1 MYDGVTYDS
10 SNTTGSH
17 VFTSALGCDS
27 TVTITLTLQNVI
39 YSTVDTTLCN
49 GGSIFVN
56 GTTYNGANPTGQETF
71 ILPGGC
77 DSIVN
82 ITVTELAPITNIINP
97 IICSNGSFVYDGIT
111 YDSSNTTGTHIFT
124 STFGCDSTVTVAV
137 TIQNQITN
145 NIEETICF
153 GDSIIVN
160 GTTYNA
166 SNPTGQEIIT
176 LPSGCDSVI
185 NISITELN
193 QDTTFLDTIIYVGQS
208 IDISGVVLIE
218 SDFEGLVYL
227 QAANGCDS
235 VLSIRVQMLYES
247 THFVPSGFSPNGDGV
262 NDFIGVMGGGIQE
275 MEFSIFNR
283 WGEVVFNSDCC
294 CSTICSWDGKH
305 RNKVLNVGTYVY
317 YLKGTYNNGM
327 PFTEKGT
334 ISLVK

>member
-1 MYDGVTYDS
+1 MER
-10 SNTTGSH
+10 
-17 VFTSALGCDS
+17 L
-27 TVTITLTLQNVI
+27 ITLVI
-39 YSTVDTTLCN
+39 QS
-49 GGSIFVN
+49 
-56 GTTYNGANPTGQETF
+56 
-71 ILPGGC
+71 
-77 DSIVN
+77 
-82 ITVTELAPITNIINP
+82 
-97 IICSNGSFVYDGIT
+97 
-111 YDSSNTTGTHIFT
+111 
-124 STFGCDSTVTVAV
+124 
-137 TIQNQITN
+137 
-145 NIEETICF
+145 
-153 GDSIIVN
+153 
-160 GTTYNA
+160 
-166 SNPTGQEIIT
+166 GQEIIT

-185 NISITELN
+185 NVSITELN

-208 IDISGVVLIE
+208 IDISGVVLVE

-317 YLKGTYNNGM
+317 YLKALIMECLYRKRNYI
-327 PFTEKGT
+327 FSQVRLLKLAH
-334 ISLVK
+334 IIF